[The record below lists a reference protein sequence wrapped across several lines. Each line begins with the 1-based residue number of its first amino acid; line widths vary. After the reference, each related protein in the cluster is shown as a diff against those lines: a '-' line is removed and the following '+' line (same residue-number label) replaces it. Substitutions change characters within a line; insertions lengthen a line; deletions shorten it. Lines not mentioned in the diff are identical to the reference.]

1 MQMQN
6 ERKKLEELNLLD
18 DFLFNAMMTYP
29 EMGEKF
35 TRKILKLL
43 FNKEF
48 RNLKVIAQ
56 KSYGGLNTDLRGA
69 RLDVYVESD
78 DSAEIDASED
88 VSVYDLEPD
97 KNDKAKYIAAFPQRI
112 RFYHAIIDSRSLKS
126 GEDFGKLKRVYV
138 IFICNYDP
146 FGYDRVKYTIR
157 NMCVEEPEMPYDD
170 GAQTTVLYTKGT
182 KGDDISEELRQFLNY
197 MENTTQT
204 NAVNDTLKDIQKMV
218 DIVKRDGEV
227 SLSYMKGFERDTI
240 MYEKGQ
246 EAERKNTERERQRA
260 DSAEKA
266 RDEAKKERDEAENVR
281 DQAEKARMIAEEE
294 KIEAQKKTAEALK
307 RVAELEKILQCKTA
321 EIK

>member
-1 MQMQN
+1 MQN

-29 EMGEKF
+29 EMGEEF

-78 DSAEIDASED
+78 DSAEIDAAED
-88 VSVYDLEPD
+88 MSIYDLEPD
-97 KNDKAKYIAAFPQRI
+97 KNDKAKYVAAFPQRI

-170 GAQTTVLYTKGT
+170 GAQTTILYTKGT
-182 KGDDISEELRQFLNY
+182 KDDNISEELRQFLNY
-197 MENTTQT
+197 MENTNQT

-227 SLSYMKGFERDTI
+227 SLSYMKGFERDTM

-246 EAERKNTERERQRA
+246 EAERQNTERERQRA

-266 RDEAKKERDEAENVR
+266 RDEAEN
-281 DQAEKARMIAEEE
+281 ARIIAEEE
-294 KIEAQKKTAEALK
+294 KVKAQKEAAEALK
-307 RVAELEKILQCKTA
+307 RIEELEKELKRT
-321 EIK
+321 K

>member
-1 MQMQN
+1 MQN

-29 EMGEKF
+29 EMGEEF

-69 RLDVYVESD
+69 RLDVYVERD
-78 DSAEIDASED
+78 DSAEIDAAED
-88 VSVYDLEPD
+88 TSIYDLEPD
-97 KNDKAKYIAAFPQRI
+97 KNDKAKYVAAFPQRI

-170 GAQTTVLYTKGT
+170 GAQTTILYTKGT
-182 KGDDISEELRQFLNY
+182 KDDNISEKLRQFLNY

-227 SLSYMKGFERDTI
+227 SLSYMKGFERDTM

-246 EAERKNTERERQRA
+246 EAERQNTERERQRA

-266 RDEAKKERDEAENVR
+266 RDEAAN
-281 DQAEKARMIAEEE
+281 AWIIAEEE
-294 KIEAQKKTAEALK
+294 KVKAQKEAAEALK
-307 RVAELEKILQCKTA
+307 RVEELEKELERTK
-321 EIK
+321 

>member
-1 MQMQN
+1 
-6 ERKKLEELNLLD
+6 
-18 DFLFNAMMTYP
+18 
-29 EMGEKF
+29 
-35 TRKILKLL
+35 
-43 FNKEF
+43 
-48 RNLKVIAQ
+48 
-56 KSYGGLNTDLRGA
+56 
-69 RLDVYVESD
+69 
-78 DSAEIDASED
+78 
-88 VSVYDLEPD
+88 
-97 KNDKAKYIAAFPQRI
+97 
-112 RFYHAIIDSRSLKS
+112 
-126 GEDFGKLKRVYV
+126 
-138 IFICNYDP
+138 
-146 FGYDRVKYTIR
+146 
-157 NMCVEEPEMPYDD
+157 
-170 GAQTTVLYTKGT
+170 
-182 KGDDISEELRQFLNY
+182 

-266 RDEAKKERDEAENVR
+266 R
-281 DQAEKARMIAEEE
+281 MIAEEE

>member
-1 MQMQN
+1 MQN

-29 EMGEKF
+29 EMGEEF

-56 KSYGGLNTDLRGA
+56 KSYGELNTDLRGA

-78 DSAEIDASED
+78 DSAEIDAAED
-88 VSVYDLEPD
+88 TSIYDLEPD
-97 KNDKAKYIAAFPQRI
+97 KNDKAKYVAAFPQRI

-170 GAQTTVLYTKGT
+170 GAQTTILYTKGT
-182 KGDDISEELRQFLNY
+182 KDDNISEELRQFLNY

-227 SLSYMKGFERDTI
+227 SLSYMKGFERDTM

-246 EAERKNTERERQRA
+246 EAERQNTERERQRA

-266 RDEAKKERDEAENVR
+266 RDEAEN
-281 DQAEKARMIAEEE
+281 ARIIAEEE
-294 KIEAQKKTAEALK
+294 KVKAQKAAAEALK
-307 RVAELEKILQCKTA
+307 RVEELEKELERTK
-321 EIK
+321 

>member
-1 MQMQN
+1 MQN

-88 VSVYDLEPD
+88 VSIYDLEPD
-97 KNDKAKYIAAFPQRI
+97 KNDRAKYVAAFPQRI

-157 NMCVEEPEMPYDD
+157 NMCVEEPEMLYDD

-182 KGDDISEELRQFLNY
+182 KGDDISEELRQFLSY

-218 DIVKRDGEV
+218 DIVKQDGEV
-227 SLSYMKGFERDTI
+227 SRSYMKGFERDTI

-246 EAERKNTERERQRA
+246 AAERKNTEKERQRA
-260 DSAEKA
+260 DS
-266 RDEAKKERDEAENVR
+266 
-281 DQAEKARMIAEEE
+281 AEKARMIAEEE
-294 KIEAQKKTAEALK
+294 KIEAQKETAEALK
-307 RVAELEKILQCKTA
+307 RVAELEKLLQCKTT

>member
-1 MQMQN
+1 MQN

-88 VSVYDLEPD
+88 VSIYDLEPD
-97 KNDKAKYIAAFPQRI
+97 KNDRAKYIAAFPQRI
-112 RFYHAIIDSRSLKS
+112 RFYHAIIDSRSLKA

-246 EAERKNTERERQRA
+246 AAERKNTERERQRA

-266 RDEAKKERDEAENVR
+266 RDEAENVR
-281 DQAEKARMIAEEE
+281 DEAEKARMIAEEE
-294 KIEAQKKTAEALK
+294 KIKAQKETAEALK
-307 RVAELEKILQCKTA
+307 RVAELEALLQCKPT
-321 EIK
+321 ETK

>member
-1 MQMQN
+1 MQN
-6 ERKKLEELNLLD
+6 ERKKLEEFQRMIQDQLKEGESKYE
-18 DFLFNAMMTYP
+18 FLMTNP

-88 VSVYDLEPD
+88 ASIYDLEPD

-227 SLSYMKGFERDTI
+227 SLVYMKGFERDTI

-260 DSAEKA
+260 DFAEK
-266 RDEAKKERDEAENVR
+266 
-281 DQAEKARMIAEEE
+281 E
-294 KIEAQKKTAEALK
+294 KIKAPKETTEALK
-307 RVAELEKILQCKTA
+307 RVAELEKILQCKTT
-321 EIK
+321 EGK

>member
-1 MQMQN
+1 MQN

-29 EMGEKF
+29 EMGEEF

-78 DSAEIDASED
+78 DSDEIDAAED
-88 VSVYDLEPD
+88 MSIYDMEPD
-97 KNDKAKYIAAFPQRI
+97 KNDKAKYVAAFPQRI

-170 GAQTTVLYTKGT
+170 GAQTTILYTKGT
-182 KGDDISEELRQFLNY
+182 KDDNISEELRQFLNY

-227 SLSYMKGFERDTI
+227 SLSYMKGFERDTM

-246 EAERKNTERERQRA
+246 EAERQNTERERQRA

-266 RDEAKKERDEAENVR
+266 RDEAEN
-281 DQAEKARMIAEEE
+281 ARIIAEEE
-294 KIEAQKKTAEALK
+294 KVKAQKEAAEALK
-307 RVAELEKILQCKTA
+307 RIEELEKELKRT
-321 EIK
+321 K

>member
-1 MQMQN
+1 MQN

-43 FNKEF
+43 FNKDF

-56 KSYGGLNTDLRGA
+56 KSYRGLNTDLRGA

-88 VSVYDLEPD
+88 VSIYDLEPD

-227 SLSYMKGFERDTI
+227 LLSYMKGFERDTI

-281 DQAEKARMIAEEE
+281 DEAEKARMIAEEE

>member
-1 MQMQN
+1 MQN

-29 EMGEKF
+29 EMGERF

-88 VSVYDLEPD
+88 ASIYDLEPD
-97 KNDKAKYIAAFPQRI
+97 KNDKAKYIAAFLQRI

-281 DQAEKARMIAEEE
+281 DEAEKARMIAEEE

>member
-1 MQMQN
+1 MQN

-29 EMGEKF
+29 EMGEEF

-78 DSAEIDASED
+78 DSAEIDVAED
-88 VSVYDLEPD
+88 MSIYDLEPD
-97 KNDKAKYIAAFPQRI
+97 KNDKAKYVAAFPQRI

-170 GAQTTVLYTKGT
+170 GAQTTILYTKGT
-182 KGDDISEELRQFLNY
+182 KDDNISEELRQFLNY

-227 SLSYMKGFERDTI
+227 SLSYMKGFERDTM

-246 EAERKNTERERQRA
+246 EAERQNTERERQRA

-266 RDEAKKERDEAENVR
+266 RDEAEN
-281 DQAEKARMIAEEE
+281 ARIIAEEE
-294 KIEAQKKTAEALK
+294 KVKAQKEAAEALK
-307 RVAELEKILQCKTA
+307 RIEELEKELKRT
-321 EIK
+321 K

>member
-1 MQMQN
+1 MQN

-43 FNKEF
+43 FNREF
-48 RNLKVIAQ
+48 QNLKVIAQ

-88 VSVYDLEPD
+88 ASIYDLEPD

-146 FGYDRVKYTIR
+146 FGYGRVKYTIR
-157 NMCVEEPEMPYDD
+157 NMCVEESEMPYDD

-281 DQAEKARMIAEEE
+281 DEAEKARMIAEEE

>member
-1 MQMQN
+1 MQN

-88 VSVYDLEPD
+88 VSIYDLEPD
-97 KNDKAKYIAAFPQRI
+97 KNDRTKYVAAFPQRI

-146 FGYDRVKYTIR
+146 FGYPGGVAPPVGKI
-157 NMCVEEPEMPYDD
+157 
-170 GAQTTVLYTKGT
+170 K
-182 KGDDISEELRQFLNY
+182 KLN
-197 MENTTQT
+197 
-204 NAVNDTLKDIQKMV
+204 
-218 DIVKRDGEV
+218 
-227 SLSYMKGFERDTI
+227 SF
-240 MYEKGQ
+240 
-246 EAERKNTERERQRA
+246 
-260 DSAEKA
+260 
-266 RDEAKKERDEAENVR
+266 
-281 DQAEKARMIAEEE
+281 
-294 KIEAQKKTAEALK
+294 
-307 RVAELEKILQCKTA
+307 
-321 EIK
+321 

>member
-1 MQMQN
+1 MQN

-88 VSVYDLEPD
+88 VSIYDLEPD

-112 RFYHAIIDSRSLKS
+112 RFYHAIINSRSLKS

-182 KGDDISEELRQFLNY
+182 KGDGISEELRQFLNY

-227 SLSYMKGFERDTI
+227 SLSYMKGFERDAI
-240 MYEKGQ
+240 M
-246 EAERKNTERERQRA
+246 
-260 DSAEKA
+260 
-266 RDEAKKERDEAENVR
+266 
-281 DQAEKARMIAEEE
+281 
-294 KIEAQKKTAEALK
+294 
-307 RVAELEKILQCKTA
+307 
-321 EIK
+321 

>member
-1 MQMQN
+1 MQN

-18 DFLFNAMMTYP
+18 GFLFNAMMTYS
-29 EMGEKF
+29 EMGEEF

-78 DSAEIDASED
+78 DSAEIDAAED
-88 VSVYDLEPD
+88 TSIYDLEPD
-97 KNDKAKYIAAFPQRI
+97 KNDKAKYVAAFPQRI

-170 GAQTTVLYTKGT
+170 GAQTTILYTKGT
-182 KGDDISEELRQFLNY
+182 KDDNISEELRQFLNY

-227 SLSYMKGFERDTI
+227 SLSYMKGFERDTM

-246 EAERKNTERERQRA
+246 EAERQNTERERQRA
-260 DSAEKA
+260 NSAEKA
-266 RDEAKKERDEAENVR
+266 RDEAEN
-281 DQAEKARMIAEEE
+281 ARISAEEE
-294 KIEAQKKTAEALK
+294 KAKAQKEAAEALK
-307 RVAELEKILQCKTA
+307 RVEELEKELERTK
-321 EIK
+321 

>member
-1 MQMQN
+1 M
-6 ERKKLEELNLLD
+6 D

-43 FNKEF
+43 FNREF

-146 FGYDRVKYTIR
+146 FGCDRVKYTIR

-182 KGDDISEELRQFLNY
+182 KDDDISEELRQFLNY

-204 NAVNDTLKDIQKMV
+204 NAVNDTLKAIQKMV

-246 EAERKNTERERQRA
+246 EAERQNTERERQRA

-281 DQAEKARMIAEEE
+281 DSAEKARMIAEEE
-294 KIEAQKKTAEALK
+294 KIKAQKETAEALK

>member
-1 MQMQN
+1 MQN

-88 VSVYDLEPD
+88 VSIYDLEPD

-146 FGYDRVKYTIR
+146 FDYDRVKYTIR

-281 DQAEKARMIAEEE
+281 DEAEKARMIAEEE

>member
-1 MQMQN
+1 MQN

-29 EMGEKF
+29 EMGEEF

-56 KSYGGLNTDLRGA
+56 KSYGELNTDLRGA

-78 DSAEIDASED
+78 DSAEIDAAED
-88 VSVYDLEPD
+88 TSIYDLEPD
-97 KNDKAKYIAAFPQRI
+97 KNDKAKYVAAFPQRI

-170 GAQTTVLYTKGT
+170 GAQTTILYTKGT
-182 KGDDISEELRQFLNY
+182 KDDNISEELRQFLNY

-227 SLSYMKGFERDTI
+227 SLSYMKGFERDTM

-246 EAERKNTERERQRA
+246 EAERQNTERERQRA

-266 RDEAKKERDEAENVR
+266 RDEAEN
-281 DQAEKARMIAEEE
+281 ARIIAEEE
-294 KIEAQKKTAEALK
+294 KVKAQKEAAEALK
-307 RVAELEKILQCKTA
+307 RIEELEKELKRT
-321 EIK
+321 K

>member
-1 MQMQN
+1 
-6 ERKKLEELNLLD
+6 
-18 DFLFNAMMTYP
+18 MMTYP

-43 FNKEF
+43 FNKDF

-78 DSAEIDASED
+78 DSAEIDAPED
-88 VSVYDLEPD
+88 ASIYDLEPD

-281 DQAEKARMIAEEE
+281 DEAEKARMIAEEE

>member
-1 MQMQN
+1 MQN

-88 VSVYDLEPD
+88 ASIYDLEPD

-227 SLSYMKGFERDTI
+227 SLGYMKGFERDTI

-260 DSAEKA
+260 DSAERA
-266 RDEAKKERDEAENVR
+266 RDEAKNARDEAEN
-281 DQAEKARMIAEEE
+281 ARMIAEEE
-294 KIEAQKKTAEALK
+294 KIKAQKETTEALK

-321 EIK
+321 EVK

>member
-1 MQMQN
+1 MQN

-29 EMGEKF
+29 EMGERF

-88 VSVYDLEPD
+88 VSIYDLEPD

-146 FGYDRVKYTIR
+146 FSYDRVKYTIR

-182 KGDDISEELRQFLNY
+182 KDDDIFEELRQFLNY

-218 DIVKRDGEV
+218 DIVKGDGEV
-227 SLSYMKGFERDTI
+227 SLGYMKGFERDTI

-266 RDEAKKERDEAENVR
+266 RDEAKKEREEAENVR
-281 DQAEKARMIAEEE
+281 DSAEKARMIAEEE
-294 KIEAQKKTAEALK
+294 KIKAQKETAEALK

>member
-1 MQMQN
+1 MQN

-88 VSVYDLEPD
+88 ASIYDLEPD
-97 KNDKAKYIAAFPQRI
+97 KNDKAKYIAAFLQRI

-126 GEDFGKLKRVYV
+126 GEDFGKLKRVCV

-281 DQAEKARMIAEEE
+281 DEAEKARMIAEEE

>member
-1 MQMQN
+1 MQN

-29 EMGEKF
+29 EMGEEF

-78 DSAEIDASED
+78 DSAEIDAAED
-88 VSVYDLEPD
+88 TSIYDLEPD
-97 KNDKAKYIAAFPQRI
+97 KNDKAKYVAAFPQRI

-170 GAQTTVLYTKGT
+170 GAQTTILYTKGT
-182 KGDDISEELRQFLNY
+182 KDDNISEELRQFLNY

-204 NAVNDTLKDIQKMV
+204 HAVNDTLKDIQKMV

-227 SLSYMKGFERDTI
+227 SLSYMIGFERDTM

-246 EAERKNTERERQRA
+246 EAERQNTERERQRA

-266 RDEAKKERDEAENVR
+266 RDEAEN
-281 DQAEKARMIAEEE
+281 ARISAEEE
-294 KIEAQKKTAEALK
+294 KAKAQKEAAEALK
-307 RVAELEKILQCKTA
+307 RVEELEKELERTK
-321 EIK
+321 

>member
-1 MQMQN
+1 MQN
-6 ERKKLEELNLLD
+6 KRKKLEELNLLD

-29 EMGEKF
+29 EMGEEF

-78 DSAEIDASED
+78 DSAEIDATED
-88 VSVYDLEPD
+88 ASIYDLEPD
-97 KNDKAKYIAAFPQRI
+97 KNDKAKYVAAFPQRI

-170 GAQTTVLYTKGT
+170 GAQTTILYTKGT
-182 KGDDISEELRQFLNY
+182 KDDNIFEELRQFLNY

-204 NAVNDTLKDIQKMV
+204 NAVNDTLKDIQKWW
-218 DIVKRDGEV
+218 I
-227 SLSYMKGFERDTI
+227 S
-240 MYEKGQ
+240 
-246 EAERKNTERERQRA
+246 
-260 DSAEKA
+260 
-266 RDEAKKERDEAENVR
+266 
-281 DQAEKARMIAEEE
+281 
-294 KIEAQKKTAEALK
+294 
-307 RVAELEKILQCKTA
+307 
-321 EIK
+321 

>member
-1 MQMQN
+1 MQN

-43 FNKEF
+43 FNREF

-88 VSVYDLEPD
+88 ASIYDLEPD

-246 EAERKNTERERQRA
+246 EAERQNTERERQRA

-281 DQAEKARMIAEEE
+281 DSAEKARMIAEEE
-294 KIEAQKKTAEALK
+294 KIEAQKETAEALK

-321 EIK
+321 EVK

>member
-1 MQMQN
+1 MQN
-6 ERKKLEELNLLD
+6 KRKKLEELNLLD
-18 DFLFNAMMTYP
+18 DFLFNALMTYP
-29 EMGEKF
+29 EMGEEF

-56 KSYGGLNTDLRGA
+56 KSYGGMNTDLRGA

-78 DSAEIDASED
+78 DSVEIDAKED
-88 VSVYDLEPD
+88 ISVYDLEPD
-97 KNDKAKYIAAFPQRI
+97 KNGQVKYIAAFPQRI
-112 RFYHAIIDSRSLKS
+112 RFYHAIIDSRSLKA
-126 GEDFGKLKRVYV
+126 GEDFGKLKKVYV

-146 FGYDRVKYTIR
+146 FGYDRIKYTIR

-197 MENTTQT
+197 MENTTKT

-240 MYEKGQ
+240 MFEKGQ
-246 EAERKNTERERQRA
+246 EAERKNTEKERHRA
-260 DSAEKA
+260 DL
-266 RDEAKKERDEAENVR
+266 
-281 DQAEKARMIAEEE
+281 AEEE
-294 KIEAQKKTAEALK
+294 KIKAQKETSEALK
-307 RVAELEKILQCKTA
+307 RVEELELKLKQLIPNR
-321 EIK
+321 

>member
-1 MQMQN
+1 
-6 ERKKLEELNLLD
+6 
-18 DFLFNAMMTYP
+18 
-29 EMGEKF
+29 
-35 TRKILKLL
+35 
-43 FNKEF
+43 
-48 RNLKVIAQ
+48 
-56 KSYGGLNTDLRGA
+56 
-69 RLDVYVESD
+69 
-78 DSAEIDASED
+78 
-88 VSVYDLEPD
+88 
-97 KNDKAKYIAAFPQRI
+97 
-112 RFYHAIIDSRSLKS
+112 
-126 GEDFGKLKRVYV
+126 
-138 IFICNYDP
+138 
-146 FGYDRVKYTIR
+146 
-157 NMCVEEPEMPYDD
+157 MCVEEPEMPYDD

-266 RDEAKKERDEAENVR
+266 RDEAKKERDEAE
-281 DQAEKARMIAEEE
+281 KARMIAEEE
-294 KIEAQKKTAEALK
+294 KIKAQNETAEALK

-321 EIK
+321 EGINS

>member
-1 MQMQN
+1 MQN

-88 VSVYDLEPD
+88 ASIYDLEPD
-97 KNDKAKYIAAFPQRI
+97 KNDKAKYIAAFLQRI

-281 DQAEKARMIAEEE
+281 DEAEKARMIAEEE
-294 KIEAQKKTAEALK
+294 KIKVQKETAEALK

>member
-1 MQMQN
+1 
-6 ERKKLEELNLLD
+6 
-18 DFLFNAMMTYP
+18 
-29 EMGEKF
+29 MGEEF

-78 DSAEIDASED
+78 DSAEIDAAED
-88 VSVYDLEPD
+88 MSIYDLEPD
-97 KNDKAKYIAAFPQRI
+97 KNDKAKYVAAFPQRI

-170 GAQTTVLYTKGT
+170 GAQTTILYTKGT
-182 KGDDISEELRQFLNY
+182 KDDNISEELRQFLNY

-227 SLSYMKGFERDTI
+227 SLSYMKGFERDTM

-246 EAERKNTERERQRA
+246 EAERQNTERERQRA

-266 RDEAKKERDEAENVR
+266 RDEAEN
-281 DQAEKARMIAEEE
+281 ARIIAEEE
-294 KIEAQKKTAEALK
+294 KVKAQKEAAEALK
-307 RVAELEKILQCKTA
+307 RIEELEKELKRT
-321 EIK
+321 K